1 MRTLGKAREAT
12 MPQFRTIDA
21 GEVKLRAAVEG
32 EGPLVIMV
40 HGFPESWYSWRH
52 QIVPVAEA
60 GFTACAIDVRG
71 YGGSDKPHPV
81 EAYAM
86 AHMVSDLVGV
96 ADALQPGRPAIL
108 LGHDWGAPMVW
119 NSALSRPDRFRA
131 VGALS
136 VPYMGPPT
144 RPFSEVFNAIF
155 TAKNRFFYQAYFQKE
170 GVAEAEAEADVR
182 AFLRKFYYAISGDA
196 AVGSWPSD
204 KTADAN
210 LLDGLIDPDPFPA
223 WLTPADLDYY
233 TAEFE
238 ASGLRGPINRYRNH
252 ERDFDWHQQFKDRKI
267 EQPAFFVSGTRDLAF
282 NMMGGADP
290 IEIMRK
296 HVPNLQVAD
305 VLEGCGHWTQQERAA
320 EVTERLIP
328 WLKAL

>member
-1 MRTLGKAREAT
+1 
-12 MPQFRTIDA
+12 MPTFRTIDA

-52 QIVPVAEA
+52 QIGPVAEA

-71 YGGSDKPHPV
+71 YGGSDKPQPV

-86 AHMVSDLVGV
+86 AHMVADLVGV
-96 ADALQPGRPAIL
+96 ADALQPGAPAIL
-108 LGHDWGAPMVW
+108 LGHDWGAPIVW
-119 NSALSRPDRFRA
+119 NSALSRPDKFRA

-136 VPYMGPPT
+136 VPYMGVPS
-144 RPFSEVFNAIF
+144 RPFSAIFHELF

-196 AVGSWPSD
+196 PVGSWPSH
-204 KTADAN
+204 KTADQG
-210 LLDGLIDPDPFPA
+210 LLEGLADPDPFPA
-223 WLTPADLDYY
+223 WLTTEDLDYY
-233 TAEFE
+233 TAEFK

-252 ERDFDWHQQFKDRKI
+252 ERDFDWQQQFKDRRI
-267 EQPAFFVSGTRDLAF
+267 EQPALFISGTRDLAF
-282 NMMGGADP
+282 NMMGGPDP
-290 IEIMRK
+290 IEVMRR
-296 HVPNLQVAD
+296 HVPNLQVAE
-305 VLEGCGHWTQQERAA
+305 VLEGCGHWTQQERPAQVNA
-320 EVTERLIP
+320 RLIP